1 MFAETSVDLCRFGRV
16 KIESID
22 GTDLALDCASLV
34 AKITGAEALCTKQ
47 LAVA

>member
-1 MFAETSVDLCRFGRV
+1 MFTETSIDLCRSGRV

-34 AKITGAEALCTKQ
+34 TMIIGAEALCTMQ